1 MSVVVIVGVILGY
14 NSVLEARAKDEEIAK
29 LNAKIENVESLEDQE
44 SKNGSYKDGTYTG
57 EADGFGG
64 TVKVEVIVKKQ
75 KIKEVNI
82 VSADGEDGSYLTMA
96 KDIIPKILDA
106 QSAEV
111 DTISGA
117 TFSSTGI
124 RKGGKINECKTIE
137 KDTYMDKGN
146 HPIAVFYLYSVGIHG
161 SICRC
166 EIYIYTDWCR

>member
-1 MSVVVIVGVILGY
+1 MSVVVIVGLILGY

-29 LNAKIENVESLEDQE
+29 LKAKIENTENLEGQD

-64 TVKVEVIVKKQ
+64 TVKVEVKKQ
-75 KIKEVNI
+75 KIKEVNM

-124 RKGGKINECKTIE
+124 KNAVKQALE
-137 KDTYMDKGN
+137 K
-146 HPIAVFYLYSVGIHG
+146 AVK
-161 SICRC
+161 
-166 EIYIYTDWCR
+166 

>member
-1 MSVVVIVGVILGY
+1 MREFWMRLMSVVVIVGLILGY
-14 NSVLEARAKDEEIAK
+14 NSVLEVRAKDEEIAK
-29 LNAKIENVESLEDQE
+29 LNAKIENTESLEDE
-44 SKNGSYKDGTYTG
+44 DSKNGSYKDGTYTG
-57 EADGFGG
+57 EAVGG

-82 VSADGEDGSYLTMA
+82 VSADGVDGSYLTMA

-124 RKGGKINECKTIE
+124 KNATKQALE
-137 KDTYMDKGN
+137 K
-146 HPIAVFYLYSVGIHG
+146 AVK
-161 SICRC
+161 
-166 EIYIYTDWCR
+166 

>member
-1 MSVVVIVGVILGY
+1 MREFWMRLMSVVVIVGVILGY
-14 NSVLEARAKDEEIAK
+14 NSVLEVRAKDEEIAK
-29 LNAKIENVESLEDQE
+29 LNAKIENTESLEDE
-44 SKNGSYKDGTYTG
+44 DSKNGSYKDGTYTA

-96 KDIIPKILDA
+96 KDIIPKILDV

-124 RKGGKINECKTIE
+124 KNATKQALE
-137 KDTYMDKGN
+137 K
-146 HPIAVFYLYSVGIHG
+146 AVK
-161 SICRC
+161 
-166 EIYIYTDWCR
+166 

>member
-1 MSVVVIVGVILGY
+1 MREFWMRLMSVVVIVGLILGY
-14 NSVLEARAKDEEIAK
+14 NSVLEVRAKDEEIAK
-29 LNAKIENVESLEDQE
+29 LNAKIENTESLEDE
-44 SKNGSYKDGTYTG
+44 DSKNGSYKDGTYTG

-124 RKGGKINECKTIE
+124 K

>member
-1 MSVVVIVGVILGY
+1 MRVRTPCFLQKDSKNRLSERKEKNERILDAPDECCSDRRLILGY
-14 NSVLEARAKDEEIAK
+14 NSVLETRAKDEEIAK

-57 EADGFGG
+57 EADGFCG

-124 RKGGKINECKTIE
+124 KNATKQALE
-137 KDTYMDKGN
+137 K
-146 HPIAVFYLYSVGIHG
+146 AVK
-161 SICRC
+161 
-166 EIYIYTDWCR
+166 